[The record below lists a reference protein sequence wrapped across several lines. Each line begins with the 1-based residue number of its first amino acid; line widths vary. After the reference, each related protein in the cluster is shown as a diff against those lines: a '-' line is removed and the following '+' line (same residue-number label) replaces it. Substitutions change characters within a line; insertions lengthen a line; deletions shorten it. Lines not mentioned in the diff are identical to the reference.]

1 MIGSVEMTKLL
12 QQAIASVATLPESDQ
27 EKIGQQLLEHVSKL
41 KALRTELAKGLESL
55 DAGRGRSLDIEEL
68 TRRARDQY
76 GKS

>member
-1 MIGSVEMTKLL
+1 MTKLM

-55 DAGRGRSLDIEEL
+55 DAGRGLSLDIEEL

>member
-1 MIGSVEMTKLL
+1 MTKLM